1 MTTKEDILSKCT
13 VDGNIVK
20 LPEDQLERK
29 LYLEV
34 AKSLNLIGGKWKGGK
49 VQGFVFLTDP
59 TELLSEIAN
68 GGNRNLKKE
77 FQFFGTP
84 APLAN
89 YLVELAEVD
98 NSHSIL
104 EPSAGQGA
112 MIRAINAVCDV
123 RVDCYELM
131 EVNRI
136 ILKKTKLKFNLLGDD
151 FLNHSEGK
159 YDRIIANPPFTKNQ
173 DIDHILKMWDCLNDG
188 GRLVSICSTSWFN
201 GSQRKQI
208 QFIQFLDENDAE
220 VLDIEPGAFKE
231 SGTNVGGKIIILSK

>member
-13 VDGNIVK
+13 VEGNIVK

-59 TELLSEIAN
+59 TELLNEIAN
-68 GGNRNLKKE
+68 GGDRNLKKE

-84 APLAN
+84 APLAD

-112 MIRAINAVCDV
+112 IIRAINAVCDV
-123 RVDCYELM
+123 TVDCYELM
-131 EVNRI
+131 ELNRI
-136 ILKKTKLKFNLLGDD
+136 VLRDSGLNFYLIGAN
-151 FLNHSEGK
+151 FLNHNRKK

-173 DIDHILKMWDCLNDG
+173 DIDHILDMWEYLNDG

-201 GSQRKQI
+201 GSQKKQT
-208 QFIQFLDENDAE
+208 QFKQWLDGNGAE
-220 VLDIEPGAFKE
+220 ILDIEPGAFKE
-231 SGTNVGGKIIILSK
+231 SGTNVGGKIIILCK